1 MTNVKDLGRTNV
13 TVFYNEK
20 RIHYDIAKNE
30 ITLYTMLFYIFNFP
44 VSFFEEK

>member
-1 MTNVKDLGRTNV
+1 MTNAKDLGRANV

-30 ITLYTMLFYIFNFP
+30 VTRYTVLFYIFNFP
-44 VSFFEEK
+44 VPYFKEK